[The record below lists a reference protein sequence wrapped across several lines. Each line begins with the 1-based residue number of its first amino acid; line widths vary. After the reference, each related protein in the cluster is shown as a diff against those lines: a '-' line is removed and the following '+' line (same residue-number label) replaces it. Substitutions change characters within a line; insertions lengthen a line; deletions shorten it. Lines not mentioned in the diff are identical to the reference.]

1 MKMKKVTPVIA
12 LVFACMYAFPLPAVS
27 ADVCMVEAAAPVAG
41 LIGEAKAKEIAF
53 SHAGILPEMARK
65 LKCELDTENGRLV
78 YDIEFEAG
86 LHEYEYENDATTGAI
101 IKSKKELD

>member
-1 MKMKKVTPVIA
+1 MKKVTFVIV
-12 LVFACMYAFPLPAVS
+12 LILACAAAFPLS
-27 ADVCMVEAAAPVAG
+27 AARSVCKVETAAPVAG

-86 LHEYEYENDATTGAI
+86 LHEYEYEIDAKTGAI

>member
-1 MKMKKVTPVIA
+1 MKKVTVIIA
-12 LVFACMYAFPLPAVS
+12 LVLACAAAFLLPAAS
-27 ADVCMVEAAAPVAG
+27 ADVCRVENATPVAG

-53 SHAGILPEMARK
+53 SHAGILPQMAKK

-78 YDIEFEAG
+78 YEIEFEAG
-86 LHEYEYENDATTGAI
+86 LHEYEYEIDAKTGAI